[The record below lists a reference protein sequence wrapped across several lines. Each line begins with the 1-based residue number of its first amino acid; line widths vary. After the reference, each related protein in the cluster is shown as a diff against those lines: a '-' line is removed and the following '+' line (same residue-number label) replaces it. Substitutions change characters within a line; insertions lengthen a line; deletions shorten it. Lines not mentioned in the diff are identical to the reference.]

1 MKNIVV
7 YGDVHGCLDEFKIL
21 REKANLKAGDIEVLV
36 GDIINKGPFSI
47 ETLHYIKKHNILSV
61 MGNNEARIIK
71 LYNRYLK
78 EGEKYLKEI
87 KPHEKETILQITKKE
102 IVRLE
107 KLPYFLKFSNL
118 TILHGGIKGSTKL
131 DKKLDNKAKKEITLL
146 RFLDRNLEPIAWNN
160 FDERYKFWSELY
172 DGREGFI
179 VFGHH
184 PFNEPK
190 IDEFSLGID
199 TGCVYGGKLT
209 AVKFNVNERE
219 EVDTKNYKLISVL
232 ALKKYWV

>member
-1 MKNIVV
+1 MKNIIV
-7 YGDVHGCLDEFKIL
+7 YGDVHGCLDEFKLL
-21 REKANLKAGDIEVLV
+21 REKVNLKAGDIEVLV

-61 MGNNEARIIK
+61 MGNNESRIIK

-78 EGEKYLKEI
+78 EGERYLKEI

-102 IVRLE
+102 IKRLE
-107 KLPYFLKFSNL
+107 NLPYFLKFSNL
-118 TILHGGIKGSTKL
+118 TILHGGIKGSTIL
-131 DKKLDNKAKKEITLL
+131 NEKLDNKAKKEITLL
-146 RFLDRNLEPIAWNN
+146 RYLDRNLEPIAWNN

-172 DGREGFI
+172 DGREGFV

-184 PFNEPK
+184 PFDEPK

-209 AVKFNVNERE
+209 AAKFSVNERE